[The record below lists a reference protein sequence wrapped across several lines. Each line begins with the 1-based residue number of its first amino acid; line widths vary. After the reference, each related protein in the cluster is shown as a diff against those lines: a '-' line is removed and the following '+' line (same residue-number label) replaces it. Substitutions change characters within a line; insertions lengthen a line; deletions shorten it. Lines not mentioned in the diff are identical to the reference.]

1 MFIAVFLSV
10 YDYLQRKIS
19 VHSGVT
25 HKRYRTNV
33 DNPCGQVRLSTHKR
47 YRVLRINGTGSPTYP
62 RINGTAVTH
71 KRNRTCLKTPVTPGS
86 PGCSYSI
93 FLYLKPIVTP
103 VVGHQKL
110 LITSFWQG
118 MSSKQHQR
126 NPHRYKNSHNS
137 IVSNDFVRNGYSVAE
152 RVEMLS

>member
-1 MFIAVFLSV
+1 
-10 YDYLQRKIS
+10 
-19 VHSGVT
+19 
-25 HKRYRTNV
+25 
-33 DNPCGQVRLSTHKR
+33 
-47 YRVLRINGTGSPTYP
+47 
-62 RINGTAVTH
+62 
-71 KRNRTCLKTPVTPGS
+71 
-86 PGCSYSI
+86 
-93 FLYLKPIVTP
+93 
-103 VVGHQKL
+103 